1 MSHLKQLSLSN
12 NKLTKLDKEIFV
24 SLSKLEILLLD
35 HNYLEDINGIFSVLD
50 SLKYLSLVENSVKW
64 FDMAFFPKSVETINL
79 NKNMIEEQCYFKSF
93 LT

>member
-1 MSHLKQLSLSN
+1 MKQLSLSN

-50 SLKYLSLVENSVKW
+50 NLKYLSLAENSVKW

-79 NKNMIEEQCYFKSF
+79 NKNMIEEQF
-93 LT
+93 